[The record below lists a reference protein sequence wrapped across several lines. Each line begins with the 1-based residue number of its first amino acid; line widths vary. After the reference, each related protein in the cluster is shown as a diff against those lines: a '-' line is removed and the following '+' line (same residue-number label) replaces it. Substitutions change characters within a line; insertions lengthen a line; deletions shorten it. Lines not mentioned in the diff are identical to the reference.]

1 MLVHIHH
8 FVQAALDPASPYFEQ
23 TKEDNRMKK
32 TDATFVD
39 VIHTNSGLLIQVVIL
54 EYYFKT
60 KNHSFLIPFKSRNP
74 NSFQTNDHYF

>member
-8 FVQAALDPASPYFEQ
+8 FVQTALDPASPYFEQ

-54 EYYFKT
+54 EFYFKS
-60 KNHSFLIPFKSRNP
+60 NKSLY
-74 NSFQTNDHYF
+74 SIQI